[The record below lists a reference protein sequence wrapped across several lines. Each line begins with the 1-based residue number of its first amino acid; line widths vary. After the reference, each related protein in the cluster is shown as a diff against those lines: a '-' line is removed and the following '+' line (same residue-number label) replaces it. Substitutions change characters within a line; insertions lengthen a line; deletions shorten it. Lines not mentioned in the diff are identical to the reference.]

1 MNEAL
6 KKPQKY
12 RKKYMQNHKMLTLLL
27 DNEKDEDIISWLGK
41 QENRSE
47 AVRMAIRSCIE
58 YHERAKHC

>member
-6 KKPQKY
+6 KKPEKY

-41 QENRSE
+41 QGNRSE

-58 YHERAKHC
+58 YYERAKCY